1 MQGTFYWHDYETWGI
16 DPRRDRP
23 SQFAGV
29 RTDEAL
35 NIVGDPL
42 MIYCRPADDILPQPE
57 ACLVTGL
64 SPQRALA
71 EGVCEAEFIR
81 AIHAELARPG
91 TCGVGYNSIR
101 FDDEFTRYALYR
113 NFYDPY
119 AREWQNGN
127 SRWDIIDMVRLTF
140 ALRPEG
146 IEWPMYDDGTP
157 CFKLEELTAANGI
170 AHTAAHDALSDVYAT
185 IALARLIKERQPR
198 LFDYIFRLR
207 NKRLVDQQFDLR
219 EKTPVL
225 HVSSMFPACYGRM
238 AMVAPV
244 TRHPVN
250 KNGVIVFDLR
260 YDPEVFFELS
270 VEELHQRLFTPV
282 KELPDGVERLPLK
295 MVHLNKSPVVVP
307 VSTLTPEA
315 IARWQID
322 VVAGE
327 QHAEKLQQASE
338 FEEKVRLAHTLQR
351 FDPVSDPDHDLYGGF
366 FSGHDRKQIDIVR
379 HAKPEDLTGLQ
390 LFFEDKRLPEMQF
403 RYQARNWPE
412 TLSSDDQLRWREF
425 RRKRICESDGGG
437 SITLAEYREQI
448 AALKNAPDIS
458 AENRLLLDD
467 LIKWGDQIESNL
479 QSTSPMQQ
487 RHS

>member
-1 MQGTFYWHDYETWGI
+1 MQNTFYWHDYETWGI

-35 NIVGDPL
+35 NAIGDPL

-64 SPQRALA
+64 TPQKALLD
-71 EGVCEAEFIR
+71 GVCEAEFIR
-81 AIHAELARPG
+81 RIHAELARPG

-157 CFKLEELTAANGI
+157 CFKLEELTAANDI
-170 AHTAAHDALSDVYAT
+170 SHTAAHDALSDVYAT

-198 LFDYIFRLR
+198 LFDYIFRQR
-207 NKRLVDQQFDLR
+207 NKRLVDRQLDLC
-219 EKTPVL
+219 EKMPVL

-260 YDPEVFFELS
+260 YDPEPFFDLS
-270 VEELHQRLFTPV
+270 VEELHQRLFTPT
-282 KELPDGVERLPLK
+282 KELPEGVERLPLK

-307 VSTLTPEA
+307 MNTLTPKATE
-315 IARWQID
+315 RWQID
-322 VVAGE
+322 VAAGE
-327 QHAEKLQQASE
+327 QHAKRLQRASA
-338 FEEKVRLAHTLQR
+338 FEEKVRQAHTLQR
-351 FDPVSDPDHDLYGGF
+351 FEAVSDPDHDLYGGF

-379 HAKPEDLTGLQ
+379 HAKPQELSDLQ
-390 LFFEDKRLPEMQF
+390 LHFEDKRLPKMQL

-412 TLSSDDQLRWREF
+412 TLFGDGLVRWNEF

-437 SITLAEYREQI
+437 SITLAEYREKI
-448 AALKNAPDIS
+448 MALKNSPDIA
-458 AENRLLLDD
+458 AEKMLLLDE
-467 LIKWGDQIESNL
+467 LTAWGEQIETSL
-479 QSTSPMQQ
+479 QSISPERQQ
-487 RHS
+487 HS

>member
-1 MQGTFYWHDYETWGI
+1 MRNTFYWHDYETWGV

-35 NIVGDPL
+35 NIIGDPL

-57 ACLVTGL
+57 ACLITGL
-64 SPQRALA
+64 TPQRAAA

-81 AIHAELARPG
+81 LIHAELARPG

-146 IEWPMYDDGTP
+146 IEWPTYEDGTP
-157 CFKLEELTAANGI
+157 CFKLEALTAANGLS
-170 AHTAAHDALSDVYAT
+170 HEAAHDALSDVHAT

-198 LFDYIFRLR
+198 LFDYIFQLR
-207 NKRLVDQQFDLR
+207 NKRLVDRQFDLR
-219 EKTPVL
+219 EKSPLL
-225 HVSSMFPACYGRM
+225 HISSMFPACYGRL

-260 YDPEVFFELS
+260 YDPEPFFELS
-270 VEELHQRLFTPV
+270 VEALQQRLFTPV
-282 KELPDGVERLPLK
+282 KELPEGVERLPLK

-307 VSTLTPEA
+307 INTLTPEA
-315 IARWQID
+315 EERWQID
-322 VVAGE
+322 VAAGRAY
-327 QHAEKLQQASE
+327 AEKLQQASE
-338 FEEKVRLAHTLQR
+338 FEEKVRQAHSLQQ
-351 FDPVSDPDHDLYGGF
+351 FEPVSDPDHDLYGGF

-379 HAKPEDLTGLQ
+379 RAKPQELNGLQ
-390 LFFEDKRLPEMQF
+390 LRFEDKRLPEMLF

-412 TLSSDDQLRWREF
+412 TLSADDRVRWNEF
-425 RRKRICESDGGG
+425 RRKRICEPDGGG

-448 AALKNAPDIS
+448 AALKEDERVPVEKRPQLDELAEWGARVS
-458 AENRLLLDD
+458 AWD
-467 LIKWGDQIESNL
+467 
-479 QSTSPMQQ
+479 
-487 RHS
+487 

>member
-1 MQGTFYWHDYETWGI
+1 MQNTFYWHDYETWGI

-29 RTDEAL
+29 RTDETL
-35 NIVGDPL
+35 NVIGDPL
-42 MIYCRPADDILPQPE
+42 MVYCRPADDILPQPE

-64 SPQRALA
+64 TPQKATT
-71 EGVCEAEFIR
+71 EGSCEAEFIGQ
-81 AIHAELARPG
+81 IHAELAKPG

-101 FDDEFTRYALYR
+101 FDDEFTRYSLYR

-170 AHTAAHDALSDVYAT
+170 SHTAAHDALSDVYAT
-185 IALARLIKERQPR
+185 IELARLIRQHQPR
-198 LFDYIFRLR
+198 LFDYILQLR
-207 NKRLVDQQFDLR
+207 NKRLVDQQFNLR

-260 YDPEVFFELS
+260 YDPTPFLNLS
-270 VEELHQRLFTPV
+270 VEELHQRLFTPT
-282 KELPDGVERLPLK
+282 KELPEGVERVPLK
-295 MVHLNKSPVVVP
+295 MVHLNKSPAVVP
-307 VSTLTPEA
+307 MNTLTPEA
-315 IARWQID
+315 MERWQID
-322 VVAGE
+322 VAAGNRHVE
-327 QHAEKLQQASE
+327 VLQQASA
-338 FEEKVRLAHTLQR
+338 FEEKVRKAHTLQQ
-351 FDPVSDPDHDLYGGF
+351 FDPVTDPDQNLYGGF
-366 FSGHDRKQIDIVR
+366 FSGHDRKQIDVVR
-379 HAKPEDLTGLQ
+379 NAEPQELNNLQ
-390 LFFEDKRLPEMQF
+390 LRFEDRRLPEMLF

-412 TLSSDDQLRWREF
+412 TLSTDSQLRWKGF
-425 RRKRICESDGGG
+425 RRKRILESDGGG

-448 AALKNAPDIS
+448 TVLKNTPDMP
-458 AENRLLLDD
+458 AEKILLLDE
-467 LIKWGDQIESNL
+467 LMKWGDQIESSL
-479 QSTSPMQQ
+479 
-487 RHS
+487 

>member
-1 MQGTFYWHDYETWGI
+1 MRGTFYWHDYETWGI

-35 NIVGDPL
+35 NIVDEPL
-42 MIYCRPADDILPQPE
+42 MIYCCPADDILPQPE
-57 ACLVTGL
+57 ACLITGL
-64 SPQRALA
+64 TPQKAA
-71 EGVCEAEFIR
+71 VEGVCEAEFIR
-81 AIHAELARPG
+81 RIHAELARPG

-101 FDDEFTRYALYR
+101 FDDEFTRYGFYR

-146 IEWPMYDDGTP
+146 IEWPMYEDGTP

-170 AHTAAHDALSDVYAT
+170 SHTAAHDALSDVYAT

-198 LFDYIFRLR
+198 LFDYIFQLR
-207 NKRLVDQQFDLR
+207 NKRLVDQQFNLV

-225 HVSSMFPACYGRM
+225 HVSSMLPACYGRM

-244 TRHPVN
+244 TRHPIN

-260 YDPEVFFELS
+260 YDPKDFFELS
-270 VEELHQRLFTPV
+270 VEELHQRLFTPT
-282 KELPDGVERLPLK
+282 KELPEGVERVPLK

-307 VSTLTPEA
+307 MNTLTPAAEE
-315 IARWQID
+315 RWQID
-322 VVAGE
+322 VAVGRA
-327 QHAEKLQQASE
+327 HAKKLQRATA
-338 FEEKVRLAHTLQR
+338 FEERVRQAHSLQR
-351 FDPVSDPDHDLYGGF
+351 FEPVSDPDHDLYGGF
-366 FSGHDRKQIDIVR
+366 FSGHDRQQIEIVR
-379 HAKPEDLTGLQ
+379 RAKPQALNDLQ
-390 LFFEDKRLPEMQF
+390 LCFEDKRLPEMLL

-412 TLSSDDQLRWREF
+412 TLSGDGRMRWNEF
-425 RRKRICESDGGG
+425 RRKRIYESDGGG
-437 SITLAEYREQI
+437 SITMEEYRRQI
-448 AALKNAPDIS
+448 AVLKNTPDIS
-458 AENRLLLDD
+458 AERRTLLDD
-467 LIKWGDQIESNL
+467 LETWGVQLESSL
-479 QSTSPMQQ
+479 QSTSPEQQ

>member
-1 MQGTFYWHDYETWGI
+1 MQNTFYWHDYETWGI

-35 NIVGDPL
+35 NVIGDPL
-42 MIYCRPADDILPQPE
+42 MVYCRPADDILPQPE

-64 SPQRALA
+64 TPQKATA
-71 EGVCEAEFIR
+71 EGKCEAEFIGQ
-81 AIHAELARPG
+81 IHAELAKPG

-101 FDDEFTRYALYR
+101 FDDEFTRYGLYR

-146 IEWPMYDDGTP
+146 IEWPTYDDGSP

-170 AHTAAHDALSDVYAT
+170 SHTAAHDALSDVYAT
-185 IALARLIKERQPR
+185 IELARLIRQRQPR
-198 LFDYIFRLR
+198 LFDYILRLR
-207 NKRLVDQQFDLR
+207 NKRLVDQQFNLR

-260 YDPEVFFELS
+260 YDPAPFFDLS
-270 VEELHQRLFTPV
+270 VEELHQRLFTPT
-282 KELPDGVERLPLK
+282 KELPEGVERVPLK
-295 MVHLNKSPVVVP
+295 MVHLNKSPAVVP
-307 VSTLTPEA
+307 MNTLTPEA
-315 IARWQID
+315 MERWQID
-322 VVAGE
+322 VAVGNR
-327 QHAEKLQQASE
+327 HAEILRQASV
-338 FEEKVRLAHTLQR
+338 FEEKVRKAHTLQQ
-351 FDPVSDPDHDLYGGF
+351 FDPVTDPDQDLYGGF
-366 FSGHDRKQIDIVR
+366 FSAHDHKQIDIVR
-379 HAKPEDLTGLQ
+379 NTKAEDLSSLQ
-390 LFFEDKRLPEMQF
+390 LSFKDRRLPEMLF

-412 TLSSDDQLRWREF
+412 TLSTDSQLRWKEF
-425 RRKRICESDGGG
+425 RRKRILESDGGG
-437 SITLAEYREQI
+437 SIALAEYREQI
-448 AALKNAPDIS
+448 TALKNTPDMP
-458 AENRLLLDD
+458 AEKRLLLDD
-467 LIKWGDQIESNL
+467 LMKWGDQIESSL
-479 QSTSPMQQ
+479 
-487 RHS
+487 

>member
-1 MQGTFYWHDYETWGI
+1 MQGTFYWHDYETWGV

-23 SQFAGV
+23 CQFAGV

-35 NIVGDPL
+35 NIIGDPL

-64 SPQRALA
+64 TPQKAAA

-81 AIHAELARPG
+81 LIHAELARPG

-146 IEWPMYDDGTP
+146 IEWPSYDDGTP
-157 CFKLEELTAANGI
+157 CFKLEELTAANGLS
-170 AHTAAHDALSDVYAT
+170 HEAAHDALSDVHAT

-198 LFDYIFRLR
+198 LFDYLFQLR

-219 EKTPVL
+219 EKSPLL
-225 HVSSMFPACYGRM
+225 HVSSMFPACYGRL

-244 TRHPVN
+244 TRHPIN

-260 YDPEVFFELS
+260 YDPEPFFELG
-270 VEELHQRLFTPV
+270 VEALHQRLFTPA
-282 KELPDGVERLPLK
+282 KELPEGVERLPLK
-295 MVHLNKSPVVVP
+295 TVHLNKSPVVVP
-307 VSTLTPEA
+307 MSTLTPAAME
-315 IARWQID
+315 RWQID
-322 VVAGE
+322 VEAGKA
-327 QHAEKLQQASE
+327 HAKKLRQAAA
-338 FEEKVRLAHTLQR
+338 FEERVRQAHTLQQ
-351 FDPVSDPDHDLYGGF
+351 FEPASDPDHDLYGGF
-366 FSGHDRKQIDIVR
+366 FSAHDRKQIEIVR
-379 HAKPEDLTGLQ
+379 QAKPQELRDLQ
-390 LFFEDKRLPEMQF
+390 PCFEDRRLPEMFF
-403 RYQARNWPE
+403 RYRARNWPE
-412 TLSSDDQLRWREF
+412 TLTPADQARWRRF
-425 RRKRICESDGGG
+425 CRKRICQPDGGG

-448 AALKNAPDIS
+448 AALKEDASVP
-458 AENRLLLDD
+458 AEKMPLLDE
-467 LIKWGDQIESNL
+467 LAEWGRSV
-479 QSTSPMQQ
+479 STWG
-487 RHS
+487 

>member
-1 MQGTFYWHDYETWGI
+1 MQNTFYWHDYETWGI

-29 RTDEAL
+29 RTDESL
-35 NIVGDPL
+35 NIIGDPL
-42 MIYCRPADDILPQPE
+42 MIYCRPADDILPQPD

-64 SPQRALA
+64 TPQKAAA
-71 EGVCEAEFIR
+71 EGLCEAEFIR

-146 IEWPMYDDGTP
+146 VEWPMYDDGTP

-170 AHTAAHDALSDVYAT
+170 SHEAAHDALSDVYAT

-198 LFDYIFRLR
+198 LFDYTLRLR

-219 EKTPVL
+219 EKRPLL
-225 HVSSMFPACYGRM
+225 HVSSMFPACYGRI

-260 YDPEVFFELS
+260 YDPAPFFDLS
-270 VEELHQRLFTPV
+270 VEELHQRLFTPA
-282 KELPDGVERLPLK
+282 KKLPEGVERLPLK

-307 VSTLTPEA
+307 INTLTTEA
-315 IARWQID
+315 MERWQID
-322 VVAGE
+322 VAMGRA
-327 QHAEKLQQASE
+327 HAKKLQGAAN
-338 FEEKVRLAHTLQR
+338 FEEKVRQAHALHQ
-351 FDPVSDPDHDLYGGF
+351 FEPVSDPDHDLYGGF
-366 FSGHDRKQIDIVR
+366 FSNHDRKQIDIVR
-379 HAKPEDLTGLQ
+379 NAKPQELNDLQ
-390 LFFEDKRLPEMQF
+390 PSFEERRLPEMLL

-412 TLSSDDQLRWREF
+412 TLSDERRVRWDEF
-425 RRKRICESDGGG
+425 RRRRINEPDGGG
-437 SITLAEYREQI
+437 SITLTEYREQI
-448 AALKNAPDIS
+448 VALKNAPDVP
-458 AENRLLLDD
+458 AEKILLLDE
-467 LIKWGDQIESNL
+467 LAKWGEQIESTL
-479 QSTSPMQQ
+479 QSTSPVQPQ
-487 RHS
+487 HS

>member
-1 MQGTFYWHDYETWGI
+1 MRNTFYWHDYETWGV

-35 NIVGDPL
+35 NIIGDPL

-57 ACLVTGL
+57 ACLITGL
-64 SPQRALA
+64 TPQRAAA

-81 AIHAELARPG
+81 LIHAELARPG

-146 IEWPMYDDGTP
+146 IEWPTYEDGAP
-157 CFKLEELTAANGI
+157 CFKLEALTAANGLS
-170 AHTAAHDALSDVYAT
+170 HEAAHDALSDVHAT

-198 LFDYIFRLR
+198 LFDYIFQLR
-207 NKRLVDQQFDLR
+207 NKRLVDRQFDLR
-219 EKTPVL
+219 EKSPLL
-225 HVSSMFPACYGRM
+225 HISSMFPACYGRL

-260 YDPEVFFELS
+260 YDPEPFFELS
-270 VEELHQRLFTPV
+270 VEALQQRLFTPV
-282 KELPDGVERLPLK
+282 KELPEGVERLPLK

-307 VSTLTPEA
+307 MNTLTPEA
-315 IARWQID
+315 EERWQID
-322 VVAGE
+322 VAAGR
-327 QHAEKLQQASE
+327 AYAKKLQQASE
-338 FEEKVRLAHTLQR
+338 FEEKVRQAHSLQQ
-351 FDPVSDPDHDLYGGF
+351 FEPVSDPDHDLYGGF

-379 HAKPEDLTGLQ
+379 RAKPQELNGLQ
-390 LFFEDKRLPEMQF
+390 LRFEDKRLPEMLF

-412 TLSSDDQLRWREF
+412 TLSADDRVRWNEF
-425 RRKRICESDGGG
+425 RRKRICEPDGGG

-448 AALKNAPDIS
+448 AALKEDERVPVEKRPQLDELAEWGARVS
-458 AENRLLLDD
+458 AWD
-467 LIKWGDQIESNL
+467 
-479 QSTSPMQQ
+479 
-487 RHS
+487 